1 MSKAET
7 AISNGKVEAWSEGSP
22 AIRRYLPGQNVLYS
36 YAVINPRL
44 TGSPQQA
51 KLVQEMLLH
60 RNGKLIYQGKPQP
73 VNEAGKLDARRIIGG
88 GVLRLNAN
96 AQPGEYILQIV
107 VTDQLARK
115 NKSKVTQWVDF
126 EVLNPPQKI
135 ADLGR

>member
-1 MSKAET
+1 M
-7 AISNGKVEAWSEGSP
+7 V
-22 AIRRYLPGQNVLYS
+22 RRQSSHPSIL
-36 YAVINPRL
+36 
-44 TGSPQQA
+44 
-51 KLVQEMLLH
+51 
-60 RNGKLIYQGKPQP
+60 
-73 VNEAGKLDARRIIGG
+73 AGTKCVVFLRRHQIGG